1 MPNITQLLRFIMS
14 RIGLPYLVSVKGLIV
29 AITILGLWLLT
40 FSCLLTFSV
49 KLDQPLI
56 ILLILLAIIWQTFL
70 YTGLFIT
77 AHEAMHGLVCPANT
91 KLNRLVGI
99 LAISLYAFFSYD
111 QFLHKH
117 WLHHRHPASCI
128 DPDFHNGQNTS
139 LFAWYGHFLKGYW
152 SWQSILTC
160 VSVVVL
166 VSYIFHISFFNII
179 FFWLIPLILSSLQL
193 FYFGTFLPHRSP
205 INTVVHNPVVSNTV
219 LPETLHQINS
229 TNLPVFLSF
238 ITCYHFGYHR
248 EHHENPNVPW
258 WELPKLY
265 KSI

>member
-1 MPNITQLLRFIMS
+1 MGLLYVR
-14 RIGLPYLVSVKGLIV
+14 SVKGLIV

-40 FSCLLTFSV
+40 LSCLLGFSIQ
-49 KLDQPLI
+49 LDQPLI

-77 AHEAMHGLVCPANT
+77 AHEAMHGLVCPAHP
-91 KLNRLVGI
+91 KLNRLFGI

-117 WLHHRHPASCI
+117 WLHHRYPASCI

-152 SWQSILTC
+152 SWQSFLNTLSLVIL
-160 VSVVVL
+160 VNYV
-166 VSYIFHISFFNII
+166 FHISFLNII
-179 FFWLIPLILSSLQL
+179 LFWLIPLILSSLQL
-193 FYFGTFLPHRSP
+193 FYFGTFLPHRPSF
-205 INTVVHNPVVSNTV
+205 NSLTS
-219 LPETLHQINS
+219 ESLHQTNS
-229 TNLPVFLSF
+229 TDLPVFLSF

-248 EHHENPNVPW
+248 EHHEHPNVPW
-258 WELPKLY
+258 WELPKLHNCDDFL
-265 KSI
+265 I